1 MMKVLFTHGYFLH
14 EDPKEQEIMKPY
26 PPLGLLYLSAWL
38 DKHNVENEVFD
49 TTFST
54 KDKLKEHLLL
64 TRPPIVALYTNLMTK
79 LNVIEIVRF
88 IRSQASLQNTL
99 IVLGGPDVT
108 HNIPNYLATGADLI
122 VIGEGE
128 QTMLSVAELA
138 VHFTAEIPSAFFRN
152 IHATFNHVSGL
163 AYLLEDGAVHITGGR
178 EKIRDI
184 DALPFPNRHK
194 IDLGKYL
201 SAWKAAHGHNAV
213 SISTQRGCPYTCKW
227 CSTAVY
233 GQSYRRRSAENV
245 VDEIIFLQKNYDYDL
260 IWFVDDVFT
269 VSHKWL
275 GEFHNELKKR
285 QVSVPF
291 ECITRA
297 DRLNDE
303 VLKML
308 RACGCFRV
316 WIGAESGSQR
326 IIDAMDRRVDV
337 DQVRAMIKS
346 ARNEGIQAGTFIMLG
361 YPGET
366 EADIRET
373 VEHLKDSNPDL
384 FTITVAYPIKGT
396 GLYEEVESTAFS
408 ALPWVEST
416 DRDIDFKRTYPR
428 RYYDFAVRWTVNSV
442 HWHKAKLAG
451 KQFSINGLKLWGKV
465 TVAKVGM
472 LWHRKYRQL
481 SVGVLRQLKVGGTLK
496 RLPN

>member
-1 MMKVLFTHGYFLH
+1 MNVLFTHGYFLH
-14 EDPKEQEIMKPY
+14 EDPKEQSIMKPY

-38 DKHNVENEVFD
+38 DQNGMENEVFD

-54 KDKLKEHLLL
+54 KENLKKYLLEK
-64 TRPPIVALYTNLMTK
+64 RPRIVALYTNLMTK

-88 IRSQASLQNTL
+88 IREQESLRNTL

-108 HNIPNYLATGADLI
+108 HNIPDYLATGVDLI

-128 QTMLSVAELA
+128 QTMLEIA
-138 VHFTAEIPSAFFRN
+138 VTAVEIAPFRQLHSAFES
-152 IHATFNHVSGL
+152 VCGL
-163 AYLLEDGAVHITGGR
+163 AYLLPDGSVFKTPPR
-178 EKIRDI
+178 EKMRDI
-184 DALPFPNRHK
+184 DVLPFPNRHK
-194 IDLGKYL
+194 IDLSQYL
-201 SAWKAAHGHNAV
+201 HAWKKAHGHNAV
-213 SISTQRGCPYTCKW
+213 SISTQRGCPYTCRW

-233 GQSYRRRSAENV
+233 GQSYRRRSAKNV
-245 VDEIIFLQKNYDYDL
+245 VDEIVFLQKNYDFDL

-269 VSHKWL
+269 VSHKWIK
-275 GEFHNELKKR
+275 EFHDELQNR
-285 QVSVPF
+285 QVNVQF

-297 DRLNDE
+297 DRLNEE
-303 VLKML
+303 VLQIL

-337 DQVRAMIKS
+337 EQVRRMIKS
-346 ARNEGIQAGTFIMLG
+346 ARKEGIQAGTFIMLG

-396 GLYEEVESTAFS
+396 GLFEEVAATAFS
-408 ALPWVEST
+408 AMPWAERT
-416 DRDIDFKRTYPR
+416 DRDLDFKRTYPR
-428 RYYDFAVRWTVNSV
+428 RYYDFAVRWTVNEV
-442 HWHKAKLAG
+442 YLHKAKMEG
-451 KQFSINGLKLWGKV
+451 KQFSVKGLKLFGK
-465 TVAKVGM
+465 ALAARAGM
-472 LWHRKYRQL
+472 AWHR
-481 SVGVLRQLKVGGTLK
+481 T
-496 RLPN
+496 